1 MKKLLFLFFIIGALS
16 CDDNEEPLVYTNN
29 QQEFELLQ
37 SSTFPINGTVTIL
50 ERRDEQVEIRIS
62 ITGTEGD
69 TQHPAHLHFGDVSAP
84 DAEVALL
91 LTPVLGSTGESITL
105 TNRLNNEQPITYEDL
120 LTFDGH
126 IKVHQDNGPNKNIIL
141 ASGNIGSA
149 FTKSGNTGRQK
160 IAVCKSE

>member
-1 MKKLLFLFFIIGALS
+1 MKKFLLLFLAFSIVA

-29 QQEFELLQ
+29 QQEFDLVQ
-37 SSTFPINGTVTIL
+37 SSALPVGGTVTIL
-50 ERRDEQVEIRIS
+50 ERRDGQVEIRINV
-62 ITGTEGD
+62 TGTEGD
-69 TQHPAHLHFGDVSAP
+69 IQHPAHLHY
-84 DAEVALL
+84 AEVALL
-91 LTPVLGSTGESITL
+91 LTPVLGSTGESITI
-105 TNRLNNEQPITYEDL
+105 TDQLNNEQLITYEDL

-126 IKVHQDNGPNKNIIL
+126 IKVHQDNGPNKNVIL